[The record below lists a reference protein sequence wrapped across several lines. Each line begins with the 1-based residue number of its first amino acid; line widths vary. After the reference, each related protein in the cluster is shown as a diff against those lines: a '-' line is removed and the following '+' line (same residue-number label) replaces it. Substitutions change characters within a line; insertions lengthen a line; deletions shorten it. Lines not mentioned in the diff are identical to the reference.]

1 MKRIGTLLLLLSL
14 ALAGCES
21 KPSLQKYFVENSEKK
36 EFIAVDIAPDIINT
50 EKVTL
55 SAEEKEALQSFKK
68 MNVLA
73 FKADAKNEKEYEA
86 EREKVKEILKD
97 TTYQELIKVGS
108 GKEGGAIYFVGDT
121 EHVSE
126 FVLYGSKKENGFAVV
141 RILGENMNP
150 NDVLSLFGLL
160 RKANVDMEQLKP
172 LQQLMVKP

>member
-1 MKRIGTLLLLLSL
+1 MKKIGILLAVLSL
-14 ALAGCES
+14 SLVGCES

-36 EFIAVDIAPDIINT
+36 EFIAVDVSPSILNT
-50 EKVTL
+50 DKVAL

-73 FKADAKNEKEYEA
+73 FKADAKNEKEFEA
-86 EREKVKEILKD
+86 ERTKVKEILKD
-97 TTYQELIKVGS
+97 EEYQELIKVGN

-121 EHVSE
+121 DHVSE

-150 NDVLSLFGLL
+150 NHVMSLFGLL
-160 RKANVDMEQLKP
+160 KKGNIDMEQLKP